1 MSDSLTSKGID
12 PMLEKKHKRPRILIV
27 DDEQTLRDV
36 WQEVLLE
43 EGYDVET
50 AESPEHA
57 FSVLQRE
64 RFDLVLLDEVFK
76 AGPFDGLDTF
86 RKIRSLYGSLPVIMM
101 TGYSDVEESI
111 AQAVQEG
118 AYRQAIKKPSTIAEI
133 TEIVSDCLLES
144 KKDEE
149 AGIG

>member
-1 MSDSLTSKGID
+1 MLGSLTSKEVE
-12 PMLEKKHKRPRILIV
+12 PVLKKTHKRTRVLIV

-57 FSVLQRE
+57 MVMLE
-64 RFDLVLLDEVFK
+64 GEKFDLVLLDEVFK
-76 AGPFDGLDTF
+76 IGPFDGLDTF
-86 RKIRSLYGSLPVIMM
+86 RKIRSLYASIPVIMM
-101 TGYSDVEESI
+101 TGYSDVEEHI
-111 AQAVQEG
+111 TQAIQEG
-118 AYRQAIKKPSTIAEI
+118 AFRQVIKKPSTIAEI

-144 KKDEE
+144 SRNEQNE
-149 AGIG
+149 G